1 MPARKGLLAPQ
12 NTFLDTIATRF
23 DGNRL
28 RHRILAPPGE
38 QLHADRRL
46 HADPLA
52 ARELPTTNNAPVL
65 GSKQNTRW
73 ALLRLRSS
81 QGKPKYGP
89 QVLEHNSFWAPIWL
103 RTAARTEGSGTDNSE
118 SPTTQIICNI

>member
-1 MPARKGLLAPQ
+1 MYITYQYLKLINCVRNKG
-12 NTFLDTIATRF
+12 
-23 DGNRL
+23 L

-73 ALLRLRSS
+73 ALLRFEKFSRETKVRPPGFRTQQFL
-81 QGKPKYGP
+81 GP
-89 QVLEHNSFWAPIWL
+89 YLVENRCPH
-103 RTAARTEGSGTDNSE
+103 
-118 SPTTQIICNI
+118 